1 MELSVVVPTLNG
13 RDQLAVCLDAL
24 AEHAPDAEV
33 VVVNG
38 PSADGTTGMVRDRD
52 DVDVLVEIADR
63 GLNVA
68 RNAGIDRA
76 TGDVVALLNHGLSVE
91 EGWQDALAS
100 GIAEADVV
108 SGPTHRELKTGLT
121 TESVETRTIKGRT
134 VTYFNGDNAS
144 FSREILDALDGFVE
158 GDHGVP
164 IVGLTEI
171 DGRDVGERA
180 VRRGAQDFLVKGSLD
195 GDRLWRAIRYA
206 VERQA
211 QVEELEQQ
219 ARELRRQ
226 NDRMAFFNAV
236 LRHDLLN
243 GMNVIRG
250 RAQLLRD
257 SVDDEERDHVEALLE
272 WSDSLVDL
280 TEKVR
285 AVLDSVTEGEERDRQ
300 PVDLAPVVAGEAERV
315 RGMAE
320 GVTVTVDVPAEAT
333 VLADDLLGD
342 VIGNLMTN
350 AVEHNDPD
358 GLTVTASA
366 SVADDTVTLS
376 IADDGAGLP
385 ATEHA
390 TLFERGESGTAS
402 NGSGF
407 GLHFVDVMVDT
418 YGGDVRAGESDAGGA
433 EFVLTL
439 PRADTAGQNI

>member
-1 MELSVVVPTLNG
+1 MAHTADQSIAPLLVDDDPASGKRLRHHL
-13 RDQLAVCLDAL
+13 RDDAFRF
-24 AEHAPDAEV
+24 DT
-33 VVVNG
+33 
-38 PSADGTTGMVRDRD
+38 PSADLTR
-52 DVDVLVEIADR
+52 VET
-63 GLNVA
+63 VA
-68 RNAGIDRA
+68 AGREA
-76 TGDVVALLNHGLSVE
+76 VESGAYDVVLLSLGVGDT
-91 EGWQDALAS
+91 EG
-100 GIAEADVV
+100 
-108 SGPTHRELKTGLT
+108 
-121 TESVETRTIKGRT
+121 
-134 VTYFNGDNAS
+134 
-144 FSREILDALDGFVE
+144 LDALDRFLE

-164 IVGLTEI
+164 FVALTEI

-195 GDRLWRAIRYA
+195 GDRLWRAIRDA

-211 QVEELEQQ
+211 QVEELEQR

-350 AVEHNDPD
+350 AVEHNDPN
-358 GLTVTASA
+358 GLTVTVTA